1 MVGAGPAALGRG
13 KARALPHPIDDLSID
28 YGTDIYEEMLLDPQV
43 AANVAIL
50 KASIL
55 EDGVNLAP
63 AIEDQDDDRYELA
76 VQIRDVARRMFARMT
91 TPLDDVLWNMLDA
104 TWAGNKVAE
113 QVFELQRV
121 EVGSADSPEKK
132 ELLQLK
138 ALKPKPRQAV
148 VFVVDAFMN
157 VLGFLGAVPG
167 TLTPPA
173 IGAVLEPNSP
183 QILPRDKFAVLSWHP
198 VDGDPRGTSV
208 LRPAYKPWWRKQQL
222 EPEYLRYLTQFASP
236 SVWATPPPDEEG
248 VSDEPTDS
256 IGNPVDANGNPV
268 DSDDV
273 DGLPDEELSKY
284 DELLALLLALKNSSA
299 MVVPPGTEVHFVE
312 LQGDGLPFIRSFD
325 QCDAQITKAILTQ
338 SLATE
343 EGQHQSR
350 AASQVH
356 QDVLDTLVRQGKRA
370 LVRML
375 SEDIL
380 RPWVARNFGDDAGE
394 SLVPIPTLGTTES
407 QDQPTLMTAVAGL
420 MRANYFHPSQLP
432 HVDELLGLPVRD
444 LTQAAETLAA
454 SGPAP
459 GEPSAPA
466 GGQAEGEGT
475 PEPGGT
481 PSPPSG
487 PARRGGRGPKA
498 PARRVAPTRPR
509 RVA

>member
-1 MVGAGPAALGRG
+1 VTIGRG
-13 KARALPHPIDDLSID
+13 KARALPHPIDDLSMD
-28 YGTDIYEEMLLDPQV
+28 YGNDIYEEMLLDPQV
-43 AANVAIL
+43 AANIVVL

-55 EDGVNLAP
+55 EDGLNLAP
-63 AIEDQDDDRYELA
+63 AIEDQDDDRYEDA
-76 VQIRDVARRMFARMT
+76 VKIRDVARRMLARMT
-91 TPLDDVLWNMLDA
+91 TPLDDVLWTMLDA
-104 TWAGNKVAE
+104 MWAGNKVAE
-113 QVFELQRV
+113 LVFELQQV
-121 EVGSADSPEKK
+121 DVAPDEAVEKK

-138 ALKPKPRQAV
+138 AIKPKPRSSV

-157 VLGFLGAVPG
+157 LLGFLGAVPG

-173 IGAVLEPNSP
+173 IGAVLEPESP

-236 SVWATPPPDEEG
+236 SVWASPPPDEAG
-248 VSDEPTDS
+248 VMDEPTDS
-256 IGNPVDANGNPV
+256 LGNPVDANGNPV
-268 DSDDV
+268 DPSDV
-273 DGLPDEELSKY
+273 DELADEELSKY

-312 LQGDGLPFIRSFD
+312 LQGDGLPFMRAFD
-325 QCDAQITKAILTQ
+325 QCDGQITKAMLTQ

-343 EGQHQSR
+343 EGAHQSR
-350 AASQVH
+350 AAASVH
-356 QDVLDTLVRQGKRA
+356 QDVLDTLIRQGKRS
-370 LVRML
+370 LLRMI

-380 RPWVARNFGDDAGE
+380 RPWVARNFGDEAGE

-407 QDQPTLMTAVAGL
+407 QDLPTLMTAVAAL

-432 HVDELLGLPVRD
+432 HVDELLSLPVRD
-444 LTQAAETLAA
+444 LTQAAETLAP

-459 GEPSAPA
+459 GESSAPA
-466 GGQAEGEGT
+466 GGQQRGEGT

-481 PSPPSG
+481 PSAPSG
-487 PARRGGRGPKA
+487 PAQRGGRGKA
-498 PARRVAPTRPR
+498 PARKTAPTRPR